1 MSYTAAGSE
10 YQADK
15 ERWLNTCKELLPK
28 VKAELQNGYQM
39 AMMYASTGDPKI
51 AEQLHKLIDTW
62 LPLKPTQQKKLTIV
76 KMLERFEAIYSQK
89 QQTEFK

>member
-1 MSYTAAGSE
+1 
-10 YQADK
+10 
-15 ERWLNTCKELLPK
+15 
-28 VKAELQNGYQM
+28 M

-62 LPLKPTQQKKLTIV
+62 LPFKPTQQKKLTIV

>member
-15 ERWLNTCKELLPK
+15 ERWLINCKELLPK

-62 LPLKPTQQKKLTIV
+62 LPFKPTQQKKLTIV